1 MIRAIMCQIAVV
13 QRWYAMY
20 WAATG
25 ALPEPAGLPCC
36 KQVKCNQEVSMSM
49 ETMEREQGA
58 PLPDEQ
64 KRESGLPGGGQ
75 GRRDEVGRTGVYPA
89 SGPLPEGDAEYRG
102 QMEWG
107 QGLRGAAGY
116 YDSGPSELPLKDEP
130 EFPPP
135 GHQGAED
142 TPAPLEH
149 AQ

>member
-1 MIRAIMCQIAVV
+1 M
-13 QRWYAMY
+13 
-20 WAATG
+20 AA
-25 ALPEPAGLPCC
+25 AY
-36 KQVKCNQEVSMSM
+36 
-49 ETMEREQGA
+49 EREA
-58 PLPDEQ
+58 HMPEEH

-107 QGLRGAAGY
+107 QGVRGAVGY

-130 EFPPP
+130 EFPP
-135 GHQGAED
+135 GEQGAGD